1 MKDVAIEIP
10 DSKDASLITRLP
22 LATDRPVI
30 GYGVAVILAAVA
42 WFLRYEIGDGL
53 PPGFPYL
60 TFFPAV
66 IFTAFFFGARPGILC
81 AAICGVLAWFFFIE
95 PQGSFGLSFNSGLA
109 LAFYIFIVGVDI
121 VLIDWMQKANGR
133 LFEERERSE
142 QLRERSEL
150 LFSEL
155 QHRVGNN
162 LQMVASL
169 LALQRNRL
177 EDEAARAALDEA
189 SQRLG
194 LIGSIHRQLYDPAG
208 SLLGLAAYIREITQ
222 EVISATGREEIE
234 FEFQA
239 NADASLSPDKAI
251 PMALVVT
258 EALNNAL
265 EHGLPVGVARGRIS
279 VRIEPLE
286 EKVAVII
293 EDDGAGPPDGF
304 SLEQSQSLVLKIVR
318 SLTSSLGG
326 DFTLGSAENG
336 EGAVAVLTILP
347 DGPSPEWT

>member
-1 MKDVAIEIP
+1 MKDVAINIP

-22 LATDRPVI
+22 LAIDRPVI

-121 VLIDWMQKANGR
+121 VLIDWMQKANRR
-133 LFEERERSE
+133 LFEE
-142 QLRERSEL
+142 RERSEL

-169 LALQRNRL
+169 IALQRNRL
-177 EDEAARAALDEA
+177 DDEAAKTALDEA

-194 LIGSIHRQLYDPAG
+194 LIGKIHRQLYDPAG
-208 SLLGLAAYIREITQ
+208 SLLGLAAHIREITQ
-222 EVISATGREEIE
+222 EVIGATGRDEIE

-251 PMALVVT
+251 PVALIVT

-265 EHGLPVGVARGRIS
+265 EHGLPVGVDRGRIS
-279 VRIEPLE
+279 VRIEPRGE
-286 EKVAVII
+286 RVAVII
-293 EDDGAGPPDGF
+293 EDDGIGPPDGF
-304 SLEQSQSLVLKIVR
+304 DFER
-318 SLTSSLGG
+318 SSSLGLRIVR
-326 DFTLGSAENG
+326 TLTGSLAG
-336 EGAVAVLTILP
+336 EFSLSPSDKGSGAIAMLTISS
-347 DGPSPEWT
+347 DGPSPDWS